1 MTEKNTLAFT
11 IFVFCI
17 HGHFLLPKKLQKYDI
32 LSLLHKIKSVIETLI
47 AFIFLEKIK
56 PVYECN
62 W

>member
-1 MTEKNTLAFT
+1 MTEKNMLVFT
-11 IFVFCI
+11 ISGFCI
-17 HGHFLLPKKLQKYDI
+17 RGHFLLPKKMQKYDV

-62 W
+62 